1 MGKPWKPKL
10 NQWIVDIMKSYER
23 PDEIRLGYFEVNQV
37 DYLLKGEYCIV
48 CMFKNPICQGFPA

>member
-1 MGKPWKPKL
+1 
-10 NQWIVDIMKSYER
+10 MKSYER